1 MAYIVPSKMPAQC
14 NQCTCCQTFALFPP
28 DCKVMRREIENE
40 YERAEWCPLIEIP
53 TGARL
58 VDTSK
63 LVNYRVTGNATVDG
77 EDFGKQTYTMLPVAS
92 LSELSAV
99 YEE

>member
-1 MAYIVPSKMPAQC
+1 MAYIVPDKLPENCYLCPFCEAQLIGDAC
-14 NQCTCCQTFALFPP
+14 GINLHLGTDSTIRP
-28 DCKVMRREIENE
+28 D
-40 YERAEWCPLIEIP
+40 WCPLIEIP

-63 LVNYRVTGNATVDG
+63 LVNYRVTGNATVG
-77 EDFGKQTYTMLPVAS
+77 SEDFGKQTYTMLPVAS
-92 LSELSAV
+92 LSELPAV